1 MKFITLLAVSLT
13 LFSCTSNENTDN
25 STQNNNSINTEK
37 TMNSTSNTTLY
48 SYEYNSPSGE
58 TKSMKDYEGNVILAV
73 NTATQCGLTPQFE
86 GLEELHN
93 TFGDKGLK
101 VIGFPCNQFGGQE
114 PLSNEE
120 MVETCKINH
129 GVTFELTQKIDVNG
143 ENAHPIYSFLK
154 NEQPIEEDNNI
165 RWNFEKFLIDKNGKV
180 VKRFSPQTT
189 PEELTSEIEKLL

>member
-1 MKFITLLAVSLT
+1 MKNLFISLICFAF
-13 LFSCTSNENTDN
+13 LIKCSNYET
-25 STQNNNSINTEK
+25 NNSDTISNQSEK
-37 TMNSTSNTTLY
+37 SIPMETKTIYDY
-48 SYEYNSPSGE
+48 SYKTPAGE
-58 TKSMKDYEGNVILAV
+58 LKQISQFEGNVILAV

-143 ENAHPIYSFLK
+143 ENVHPIYSFLK
-154 NEQPIEEDNNI
+154 SEQPIEEDNNI